1 MKQKFKFD
9 PENGVIVTDN
19 FSRFYAQLNDYI
31 LNRQTWQPSRDGE
44 VKELLNFK
52 TTLTNPYQRL
62 QGVARRNMNVF
73 FSLAEAMW
81 IFTGRKD
88 VNFLLPFNSHMINFS
103 DDGKT
108 QHAPY
113 GWRIRHWGVRTEDK
127 FVEENMH
134 AAQGYDQLEDAIRI
148 LQENPNSR
156 QVVISIW
163 NPEFDLGCKTR
174 DIPCNDMLMFKIR
187 NGELITTVQNRSNDL
202 HWGLP
207 TNIFQFSFLTELMAT
222 CLGITLGTQ
231 THNSQSLHIYKWNK
245 TAEEMDEYYKSW
257 SDTVNDNRP
266 LPTLYDGIGSVK
278 PFRFNFAH
286 EVAVNRLRELDTVLF
301 RLMDNVWAACN
312 GKPESV
318 DEVEQIKDFST
329 ELYKIYQ
336 LLKTYVL
343 YKHDIA
349 DNTQDAD
356 KARLKALE
364 RIELIAEGGY
374 ENWDVIQMARNFF
387 VRRLKDKSGYKVNG
401 SYIGEL

>member
-1 MKQKFKFD
+1 MEQKFKFD

-19 FSRFYAQLNDYI
+19 FSRFYAPLNDYI
-31 LNRQTWQPSRDGE
+31 LNQQPWQPSRDGE

-73 FSLAEAMW
+73 FSFAEAMW

-88 VNFLLPFNSHMINFS
+88 IGFLLPFNSHIMNYS

-156 QVVISIW
+156 RVVISIW

-187 NGELITTVQNRSNDL
+187 NGKLITTVQNRSNDL

-207 TNIFQFSFLTELMAT
+207 TNIFQFSFLTELMSA
-222 CLGITLGTQ
+222 CLGVTLGTQ

-257 SDTVNDNRP
+257 SDQVNDNRP
-266 LPTLYDGIGSVK
+266 LPTLYDGIGNVK

-286 EVAVNRLRELDTVLF
+286 EVAVNRLRELDAVLF

-312 GKPESV
+312 GNPENV
-318 DEVEQIKDFST
+318 EEVEQIKDFST

-349 DNTQDAD
+349 DKTQDAD

-374 ENWDVIQMARNFF
+374 ETWDVIQMARNFF
-387 VRRLKDKSGYKVNG
+387 VRRLKDKSGYKVEG
-401 SYIGEL
+401 DYIGEL